1 MQNNYW
7 LDHGYNRI
15 IPRHG
20 QKWYT
25 RLNIWGKTMIIS
37 IIAAIAE
44 GRVIGLNNHM
54 PWHLPADLRHFK
66 ALTLGKPIVMG
77 RQTYLSLGKPLPER
91 RNIIL
96 THDLNFVAPGCEV
109 VHNWPEVEALC
120 TDCDEM
126 MVIGGE
132 AVYKQILPKAQR
144 LYLTEIQLETKGDR
158 FFPQWNKDEWRLVAK
173 EAFVA
178 DDKNP
183 YAYRFLEY
191 RRIP

>member
-1 MQNNYW
+1 
-7 LDHGYNRI
+7 
-15 IPRHG
+15 
-20 QKWYT
+20 
-25 RLNIWGKTMIIS
+25 MIIS
-37 IIAAIAE
+37 IIAAMAE
-44 GRVIGLNNHM
+44 KRVIGLNNHM

-91 RNIIL
+91 RNIVL

-109 VHNWPEVEALC
+109 VHNWSEVETLC
-120 TDCDEM
+120 ADCDEM

-132 AVYKQILPKAQR
+132 AVYKQILPLANR
-144 LYLTEIQLETKGDR
+144 LYLTKIELETTGDR
-158 FFPQWNKDEWRLVAK
+158 FFPQWNDDEWRLVAE
-173 EAFVA
+173 EAFAA

-191 RRIP
+191 RRISQ